1 MNLIK
6 FLNKLN
12 EQTMQMRFSYERKK
26 LIGYFDTVNQNKV
39 SIPSFM
45 LADMVMEEKYG
56 VRYVR

>member
-26 LIGYFDTVNQNKV
+26 LIDYFDTINQNKV

-45 LADMVMEEKYG
+45 LADMAMEEKYG